1 MNEKNN
7 INKIRLSIG
16 GKMSETGA
24 DKAGVIL
31 ARRLGTAAVLVAVA
45 AVIFAV
51 RWW

>member
-1 MNEKNN
+1 MSEKNN
-7 INKIRLSIG
+7 INKTSLSIG

-24 DKAGVIL
+24 DKAGIIL
-31 ARRLGTAAVLVAVA
+31 ARRLGAAAVLVAVA